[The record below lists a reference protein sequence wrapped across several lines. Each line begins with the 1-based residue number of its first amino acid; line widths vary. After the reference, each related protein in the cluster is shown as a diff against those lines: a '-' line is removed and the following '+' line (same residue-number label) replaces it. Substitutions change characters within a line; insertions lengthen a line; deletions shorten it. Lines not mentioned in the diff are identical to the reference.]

1 MGSSTGAD
9 DATLHTS
16 PIDRPAQFTE
26 AKRFVHNPEFLR
38 RYDQAMTNAP
48 RRPYV
53 MAWRL
58 WDKRAVI
65 ADALASAGGATLRGR
80 RFRRR
85 NAPGAALLVSPSKT
99 TEITTSSSSPKTG
112 RITLVGAGPGRA
124 DLLPSRGARALAD
137 ADVVL
142 YDRLV
147 DPELL
152 SLAPPAS
159 LRIPVGN
166 GKGFGSSQ
174 TAIDELLLEHAKSG
188 AHVVRL
194 KGGDA
199 FIFGR
204 GAEETDL
211 AVLAGIDVEVVP
223 GLSSSLAAPALAGIA
238 LTDRRSASGFAVI
251 SGHRAEETSYNW
263 ESFASDDLTVVV
275 LMAATTADEVA
286 RQLLVGGRKA
296 ETAVAFVHRDG
307 CPEEMVELTSLVEVS
322 LLGCRFDSPT
332 VMIVGEVTARSHRV
346 WRTRKPLEA
355 KRA

>member
-1 MGSSTGAD
+1 M
-9 DATLHTS
+9 
-16 PIDRPAQFTE
+16 
-26 AKRFVHNPEFLR
+26 
-38 RYDQAMTNAP
+38 
-48 RRPYV
+48 
-53 MAWRL
+53 
-58 WDKRAVI
+58 
-65 ADALASAGGATLRGR
+65 
-80 RFRRR
+80 
-85 NAPGAALLVSPSKT
+85 
-99 TEITTSSSSPKTG
+99 
-112 RITLVGAGPGRA
+112 
-124 DLLPSRGARALAD
+124 
-137 ADVVL
+137 VL

-194 KGGDA
+194 KGGDP

-251 SGHRAEETSYNW
+251 SGHRTEETSYNW

-296 ETAVAFVHRDG
+296 ETAVAFVHRAG